1 MKKQNNG
8 YEAFTLIEM
17 LIVLLVIA
25 VLVFLFVPNLS
36 KQRTTIETRGNDAF
50 VKVVK
55 TQVELFQI
63 NEGKSVSYDALLSAR
78 YLTAEQVK
86 KAKNLG
92 IDLNKLD
99 E

>member
-1 MKKQNNG
+1 MKKQHKG
-8 YEAFTLIEM
+8 YDAFTLIEM

-25 VLVFLFVPNLS
+25 VLVFLFVPSLS

-50 VKVVK
+50 TKVIK
-55 TQVELFQI
+55 TQVELYQI
-63 NEGKSVSYDALLSAR
+63 NEGKSVSYEALLSGR

-86 KAKNLG
+86 KAQSLG